1 MGLSIKHFFKEE
13 LWLLQESS
21 MSRLSS
27 MTTKALKIA
36 LLSVQ
41 SFYRDLCPLRASA
54 LTLYSLL
61 SIVPVIALLFG
72 IAKGFG
78 FEKILEQRL
87 MEQVPNQE
95 TTVLQ
100 LISFAQNML
109 DSTKGG
115 VVAGI
120 GTVVLFW
127 TVINVISN
135 IEESFNHIWKITQ
148 SRSLSRK
155 FSDYLSL
162 MLLAP
167 IVLVL
172 SGSISLFLKTKIT
185 WLMTVIQLSEASSWL
200 VVKGLSLL
208 PLVLMTGLFGFIF
221 IFMPNHKVNIKA
233 GMIAGVV
240 TGVLSYLLQWV
251 YLSLQLGASSYNAIY
266 GSFAALPLL
275 VIWLQAGWMVVLL
288 GCEVAFF
295 LQNYEIYKNKHRYED
310 LSFALQKVLSLQI
323 THLIINNFVLMN
335 KPLSATEIAENLL
348 IPIAIVQALLAKLI
362 TSHIVVEFKMEEQ
375 NVDELYQPAVD
386 INKLTIAYVITALE
400 QSGQHY
406 LSDIKQEQ
414 LFMAAVN
421 EFRELMESSK
431 HNRLLKEL

>member
-1 MGLSIKHFFKEE
+1 MGLSIKHFFKED
-13 LWLLQESS
+13 LWLLQEQS
-21 MSRLSS
+21 MSRLNS
-27 MTTKALKIA
+27 MAIKTLKIA

-61 SIVPVIALLFG
+61 SIVPIIALLFG

-148 SRSLSRK
+148 SRRFNRK

-172 SGSISLFLKTKIT
+172 SGSISLFLKTKVT
-185 WLMTVIQLSEASSWL
+185 WLMTVIQLSDAGSWL
-200 VVKGLSLL
+200 VIKGLGLL
-208 PLVLMTGLFGFIF
+208 PLMLMIGLFGFTF
-221 IFMPNHKVNIKA
+221 IFMPNHKINIKA

-275 VIWLQAGWMVVLL
+275 VVWLQAAWMVVLF

-295 LQNYEIYKNKHRYED
+295 LQNYEIYKNKHRYAD

-335 KPLSATEIAENLL
+335 KPLSATEIAEKLL
-348 IPIAIVQALLAKLI
+348 IPIAIVHDLLAKLI

-375 NVDELYQPAVD
+375 SVDELYQPAVD

-400 QSGQHY
+400 QSGQHH

-414 LFMAAVN
+414 LFMTAVN
-421 EFRELMESSK
+421 EFRQLMENSK
-431 HNRLLKEL
+431 HNSLLKEL

>member
-1 MGLSIKHFFKEE
+1 MRFNIEHFLKEE
-13 LWLLQESS
+13 LWLLQEQS
-21 MSRLSS
+21 MPRLSS
-27 MTTKALKIA
+27 MTIKALKIA

-148 SRSLSRK
+148 GRSVSR
-155 FSDYLSL
+155 
-162 MLLAP
+162 
-167 IVLVL
+167 
-172 SGSISLFLKTKIT
+172 
-185 WLMTVIQLSEASSWL
+185 
-200 VVKGLSLL
+200 
-208 PLVLMTGLFGFIF
+208 
-221 IFMPNHKVNIKA
+221 
-233 GMIAGVV
+233 
-240 TGVLSYLLQWV
+240 
-251 YLSLQLGASSYNAIY
+251 
-266 GSFAALPLL
+266 
-275 VIWLQAGWMVVLL
+275 
-288 GCEVAFF
+288 
-295 LQNYEIYKNKHRYED
+295 
-310 LSFALQKVLSLQI
+310 
-323 THLIINNFVLMN
+323 
-335 KPLSATEIAENLL
+335 
-348 IPIAIVQALLAKLI
+348 
-362 TSHIVVEFKMEEQ
+362 
-375 NVDELYQPAVD
+375 
-386 INKLTIAYVITALE
+386 
-400 QSGQHY
+400 
-406 LSDIKQEQ
+406 
-414 LFMAAVN
+414 
-421 EFRELMESSK
+421 
-431 HNRLLKEL
+431 

>member
-1 MGLSIKHFFKEE
+1 MTFKIKHFFKEE
-13 LWLLQESS
+13 LWLLQEQS

-27 MTTKALKIA
+27 MTLKALKIT

-172 SGSISLFLKTKIT
+172 SGSISLFLKTKVT
-185 WLMTVIQLSEASSWL
+185 WLMTVIQLSDAGSWL
-200 VVKGLSLL
+200 VIKGLGLL
-208 PLVLMTGLFGFIF
+208 PLMLMIGLFGFVF

-275 VIWLQAGWMVVLL
+275 VVWLQAGWMVVLL

-295 LQNYEIYKNKHRYED
+295 LQNYEIYKNKHRYAD

-335 KPLSATEIAENLL
+335 KPLSSIEIAEKLL
-348 IPIAIVQALLAKLI
+348 IPIAIVQDLLAKLI
-362 TSHIVVEFKMEEQ
+362 TSHIVVEFKREEQ
-375 NVDELYQPAVD
+375 GGDEFYQPAVD
-386 INKLTIAYVITALE
+386 INQLTIAYVITALE

-421 EFRELMESSK
+421 EFRELMENSK
-431 HNRLLKEL
+431 HNCLLKEL

>member
-1 MGLSIKHFFKEE
+1 MRLNIEHFLKED
-13 LWLLQESS
+13 LWLLQEQLLP
-21 MSRLSS
+21 RFSS
-27 MTTKALKIA
+27 MTIKSLKIA
-36 LLSVQ
+36 LLSMQ

-61 SIVPVIALLFG
+61 SIVPIIALLFG

-78 FEKILEQRL
+78 FEKILEQRFL
-87 MEQVPNQE
+87 EQVPNQE
-95 TTVLQ
+95 TMVLQ
-100 LISFAQNML
+100 LLSFAQNML

-135 IEESFNHIWKITQ
+135 IEESFNHIWKITKG
-148 SRSLSRK
+148 RSFNRK

-167 IVLVL
+167 IVLVV

-185 WLMTVIQLSEASSWL
+185 WLMTVIQLSDSSTWL
-200 VVKGLSLL
+200 LIKGLGAL
-208 PLVLMTGLFGFIF
+208 PLVLMIGLFGFTF
-221 IFMPNHKVNIKA
+221 IFMPNHKINFKA

-240 TGVLSYLLQWV
+240 AGILSYLLQAA
-251 YLSLQLGASSYNAIY
+251 YFSLQLGASSYNAIY
-266 GSFAALPLL
+266 GSFAALPLF
-275 VIWLQAGWMVVLL
+275 VVWLQAGWMVVLF

-295 LQNYEIYKNKHRYED
+295 LQNYEIYKNNNRYTD
-310 LSFALQKVLSLQI
+310 LSFALQKVVALQI
-323 THLIINNFVLMN
+323 SHLVIKNFVLIN
-335 KPLSATEIAENLL
+335 KPLSATEIAAKLL
-348 IPIAIVQALLAKLI
+348 IPIAIIHVLLVKLI
-362 TSHIVVEFKMEEQ
+362 ASHIVVEFKAEEPGG
-375 NVDELYQPAVD
+375 DELYQPAVD

-400 QSGQHY
+400 QSGQHH
-406 LSDIKQEQ
+406 LADIKQEQ
-414 LFMAAVN
+414 LFMTAVN

-431 HNRLLKEL
+431 HNCLLKEL

>member
-1 MGLSIKHFFKEE
+1 MTFKIKHFFKEE
-13 LWLLQESS
+13 LWLLQEQS

-27 MTTKALKIA
+27 MTLKALKIT

-172 SGSISLFLKTKIT
+172 SGSISLFLKTKVT
-185 WLMTVIQLSEASSWL
+185 WLMTVIQLSDAGSWL
-200 VVKGLSLL
+200 VIKGLGLL
-208 PLVLMTGLFGFIF
+208 PLMLMIGLFGFVF
-221 IFMPNHKVNIKA
+221 IFMPNHKINIKA

-275 VIWLQAGWMVVLL
+275 VVWLQAGWMVVLL

-295 LQNYEIYKNKHRYED
+295 LQNYEIYKNKHRYAD

-335 KPLSATEIAENLL
+335 KPLSATEIAEKLL

-362 TSHIVVEFKMEEQ
+362 ASHIVVEFKMDEQ
-375 NVDELYQPAVD
+375 GGDELYQPAVD
-386 INKLTIAYVITALE
+386 INQLTIAYVITALE
-400 QSGQHY
+400 QSGQHH
-406 LSDIKQEQ
+406 LTDIKQEQ
-414 LFMAAVN
+414 LFMTAVD
-421 EFRELMESSK
+421 EFRQLMENSK
-431 HNRLLKEL
+431 HNSLLKEL

>member
-1 MGLSIKHFFKEE
+1 MRFNIKHFFKEE

-27 MTTKALKIA
+27 MTIKALKIT

-172 SGSISLFLKTKIT
+172 SGSISLFLKTKVT
-185 WLMTVIQLSEASSWL
+185 WLMTVIQLSDAGSWL
-200 VVKGLSLL
+200 VIKGLGLL
-208 PLVLMTGLFGFIF
+208 PLMLMIGLFGFVF

-295 LQNYEIYKNKHRYED
+295 LQNYEIYKNKHRYAD
-310 LSFALQKVLSLQI
+310 LSFSLQKVIALQI

-335 KPLSATEIAENLL
+335 KPLSATDIAANLL
-348 IPIAIVQALLAKLI
+348 IPIAIVQILLAKLI
-362 TSHIVVEFKMEEQ
+362 ASHIVVEFKMEEQ
-375 NVDELYQPAVD
+375 GIDELYQPAVD

-400 QSGQHY
+400 QSGQHH
-406 LSDIKQEQ
+406 LTDIKQEQ
-414 LFMAAVN
+414 LFMTAVN
-421 EFRELMESSK
+421 EFRLLMENSK
-431 HNRLLKEL
+431 HNSLLKEL

>member
-13 LWLLQESS
+13 LWLLQEQS

-27 MTTKALKIA
+27 MTIKALKIT

-172 SGSISLFLKTKIT
+172 SGSISLFLKTKVT
-185 WLMTVIQLSEASSWL
+185 WLMTVIQLSDAGSWL
-200 VVKGLSLL
+200 VIKGLGLL
-208 PLVLMTGLFGFIF
+208 PLMLMIGLFGFVF
-221 IFMPNHKVNIKA
+221 IFMPNHKINIKA

-275 VIWLQAGWMVVLL
+275 VVWLQAGWMVVLL

-335 KPLSATEIAENLL
+335 KPLSATEIAEKLL

-414 LFMAAVN
+414 LFMTAVN
-421 EFRELMESSK
+421 EFRELMENSK
-431 HNRLLKEL
+431 HNSLLKEL

>member
-1 MGLSIKHFFKEE
+1 MVSSIQHFIKDE
-13 LWLLQESS
+13 LWLVQEQSLPRFHS
-21 MSRLSS
+21 LFIKS
-27 MTTKALKIA
+27 LKIA
-36 LLSVQ
+36 LLSMQ
-41 SFYRDLCPLRASA
+41 DFCRDLCPLRASA
-54 LTLYSLL
+54 LTLFSLL

-87 MEQVPNQE
+87 LEQVPNQE
-95 TTVLQ
+95 TMVLQ
-100 LISFAQNML
+100 LLSFAQNML

-120 GTVVLFW
+120 GTVLLFW

-148 SRSLSRK
+148 GRSFSRK

-185 WLMTVIQLSEASSWL
+185 WLMTVIQLSDSGSWL
-200 VVKGLSLL
+200 VIKGLGLL
-208 PLVLMTGLFGFIF
+208 PLVLMIGLFGFIF
-221 IFMPNHKVNIKA
+221 IFMPNHKVNIRV

-240 TGVLSYLLQWV
+240 TGVLSYLLQWA

-275 VIWLQAGWMVVLL
+275 VVWLQAGWMVILF

-295 LQNYEIYKNKHRYED
+295 LQNYEIYKNNNRYAD
-310 LSFALQKVLSLQI
+310 LSFALQKALALQI

-335 KPLSATEIAENLL
+335 KPLSATEIAAKLL

-362 TSHIVVEFKMEEQ
+362 ASHILVEFKAQEQ
-375 NVDELYQPAVD
+375 GADELYQPAVD
-386 INKLTIAYVITALE
+386 INKLTIAYVITALD
-400 QSGQHY
+400 QSGQHH
-406 LSDIKQEQ
+406 LADIKQEQ
-414 LFMAAVN
+414 LFMTAVN
-421 EFRELMESSK
+421 EFRQLMENSR

>member
-1 MGLSIKHFFKEE
+1 MSFNIEHFLKEE
-13 LWLLQESS
+13 LWLLQEQS

-27 MTTKALKIA
+27 MTIKALKIT

-172 SGSISLFLKTKIT
+172 SGSISLFLKTKVT
-185 WLMTVIQLSEASSWL
+185 WLMTVIQLSDAGSWL
-200 VVKGLSLL
+200 VIKGLGLL
-208 PLVLMTGLFGFIF
+208 PLMLMIGLFGFVF
-221 IFMPNHKVNIKA
+221 IFMPNHKINIKA

-275 VIWLQAGWMVVLL
+275 VVWLQAGWMVVLL

-335 KPLSATEIAENLL
+335 KPLSATEIAEKLL

-414 LFMAAVN
+414 LFMTAVN
-421 EFRELMESSK
+421 EFRELMENSK
-431 HNRLLKEL
+431 HNSLLKEL

>member
-1 MGLSIKHFFKEE
+1 MSFNIEHFLKEE
-13 LWLLQESS
+13 LWLLQEQS
-21 MSRLSS
+21 MSRLRS
-27 MTTKALKIA
+27 MTIKALKIT

-172 SGSISLFLKTKIT
+172 SGSISLFLKTKVT
-185 WLMTVIQLSEASSWL
+185 WLMTVIQLSDAGSWL
-200 VVKGLSLL
+200 VIKGLGLL
-208 PLVLMTGLFGFIF
+208 PLMLMIGLFGFVF

-275 VIWLQAGWMVVLL
+275 VVWLQAGWMVVLL

-295 LQNYEIYKNKHRYED
+295 LQNYEIYKNKHRYAD

-335 KPLSATEIAENLL
+335 KPLSSIEIAEKLL
-348 IPIAIVQALLAKLI
+348 IPIAIVQDLLAKLI
-362 TSHIVVEFKMEEQ
+362 TSHIVVEFKREEQ
-375 NVDELYQPAVD
+375 GGDEFYQPAVD
-386 INKLTIAYVITALE
+386 INQLTIAYVITALE

-414 LFMAAVN
+414 LFMTAVN

-431 HNRLLKEL
+431 HNCLLKEL